1 MWRKVR
7 DFLELIRFSH
17 TVFALPFA
25 LASAVLA
32 WRTEP
37 FRWLDLLGVLIC
49 MVLARSAAMGF
60 NRLADRHYDAANP
73 RTANR
78 HLPTGKLSVAAVAL
92 FTGLCA
98 IGFLAATTIFIFS
111 NNNWWPLYLSVPVL
125 LFLLAYSYTKRFT
138 WLSHFWLGAS
148 LMLAPWASW
157 IALTGTLAWPAV
169 WLGWAVLF
177 WVAGFDTLYALQDV
191 EFDRQ
196 AQLLSFPARWGIPA
210 ALWLARGCHA
220 LTVLCLL
227 AVWWSASLGLVFL
240 VGIGAIAILLGLEH
254 WLVRG
259 QDPTRINW
267 AFFHV
272 NSVISLG
279 VLVLVCLDLLAVPN

>member
-1 MWRKVR
+1 MWQRVR

-32 WRTEP
+32 WQCEP
-37 FRWLDLLGVLIC
+37 FRWLDLLGIVLC

-78 HLPTGKLSVAAVAL
+78 HLPRGRLSVASVAV
-92 FTGLCA
+92 FTALCA
-98 IGFLAATTIFIFS
+98 LGFIAATTIFVAS

-125 LFLLAYSYTKRFT
+125 GFILAYSYTKRFT

-148 LMLAPWASW
+148 LMLAPWATW
-157 IALTGTLAWPAV
+157 IALTGTLAGPAV
-169 WLGWAVLF
+169 WLGLAVLF
-177 WVAGFDTLYALQDV
+177 WVAGFDTIYALQDV
-191 EFDRQ
+191 DFDRR
-196 AQLLSFPARWGIPA
+196 AGLFSLPARWGVPA
-210 ALWLARGCHA
+210 ALWVARACHV
-220 LTVLCLL
+220 LTV
-227 AVWWSASLGLVFL
+227 VFL
-240 VGIGAIAILLGLEH
+240 IGVGLSAALGTMYFAGVVGIAALLVIEH
-254 WLVRG
+254 WLVRRHEP
-259 QDPTRINW
+259 DRINL

-279 VLVLVCLDLLAVPN
+279 VLALVCADVWLGR

>member
-1 MWRKVR
+1 MGQRVR

-32 WRTEP
+32 WQREP
-37 FRWLDLLGVLIC
+37 FRWLDLLGIVLC

-78 HLPTGKLSVAAVAL
+78 HLPSGRLSVASVAV
-92 FTGLCA
+92 FTTLCA
-98 IGFLAATTIFIFS
+98 LGFLAATTIFVAS
-111 NNNWWPLYLSVPVL
+111 NKNWWPLYLSLPVL
-125 LFLLAYSYTKRFT
+125 GFILAYSYTKRFT

-148 LMLAPWASW
+148 LMLAPWATW
-157 IALTGTLAWPAV
+157 IALTGTLAGPAV
-169 WLGWAVLF
+169 WLGLAVFF
-177 WVAGFDTLYALQDV
+177 WVAGFDTIYALQDV
-191 EFDRQ
+191 DFDRR
-196 AQLLSFPARWGIPA
+196 AGLFSLPARWGVRPALWAARACHVLTIVFLIGVGLSA
-210 ALWLARGCHA
+210 ALGTMYFAG
-220 LTVLCLL
+220 V
-227 AVWWSASLGLVFL
+227 
-240 VGIGAIAILLGLEH
+240 VGIAALLVIEH
-254 WLVRG
+254 WLVRR
-259 QDPTRINW
+259 QEPDRINL

-279 VLVLVCLDLLAVPN
+279 VLALVCADVWLGR